1 MAEIEQ
7 EYNIEDDDN
16 FDVIFDINTSPTK
29 ISELDDDVGF
39 ATDLNLTNL
48 QNQVDNFQQA
58 EDTEMTNIVAIL
70 QNCAD
75 NLIDLTEIEI

>member
-7 EYNIEDDDN
+7 EFNIEDDDN
-16 FDVIFDINTSPTK
+16 FDVIFEINTSPTK

-48 QNQVDNFQQA
+48 QKQVDNFQQA